1 MTGQTSSPQ
10 NQGAER
16 TTAPRRVVVA
26 GGGPAAHRFADAMHA
41 RGLDG
46 WNITV
51 LTEEAHLPYDRVA
64 LSKALTDADVDLTLG
79 SAAMWDHEAM
89 TLQTGERVTGIDT
102 AGKTVT
108 TAAGAVY
115 PYDELVVATGSDAAR
130 LPIPGSELAH
140 VYRTLEDVWAINKA
154 IAELTEKL
162 GRKVTAVTIGGGLL
176 GLESAAG
183 TEQLGATPIV
193 INGSPWL
200 MNTQLDQGAGQALG
214 RLIEA
219 KGFTVHGGVFP
230 SEVLSDDDG
239 QVTGVLMADGRVI
252 DADLVIVAIGV
263 KPRDELFRAANG
275 PAADGTAPAGTAP
288 AGAGGTAAA
297 GTTAAEDPAP
307 LFDLGPRGG
316 VVISDGCETQVPGI
330 WAIGEVANF
339 GGMCLGLVAP
349 ANTMAEVVADRLH
362 GGDATFPG
370 FDTATKLKLSGVD
383 VASFGD
389 AFARTEHALE
399 IVYADPARGVYQKIV
414 TTDDAKTLLG
424 GIFVG
429 DATPY
434 TSLRPMLGREL
445 PAEPGAYLTAAGGGD
460 AGDEVWETQLPD
472 DAILCSCNNVA
483 AGTIR
488 DTVNGCGACEGN
500 APVQELGELKGCTR
514 AGTSCG
520 SCVPMLKK
528 LLETE
533 LAKSGVEVSKALCE
547 HIELSRQEL
556 FETIRVLELTSFEEI
571 MAKYG
576 TGSGCDICKPTIANI
591 LASQNSA
598 YVLDAGRGT
607 LQDTNDRALA
617 NMQKDGTYSV
627 VPRIAGG
634 EITPT
639 KLGVIAAVA
648 GKYNLYTKI
657 TGGQR
662 IDMFGA
668 RLEQLPEIWK
678 ELVDAGFESGQAY
691 GKSLRTVK
699 SCVGSTWCRFGVQD
713 AVAMAIALELRY
725 RGLRSPH
732 KLKMGVSGCAR
743 ECAEARGKDVGV
755 IATADGWNLYVGGN
769 GGATPAHAQLLAKD
783 LDDET
788 LVKYID
794 RYFMYYIRT
803 ADRLQRTA
811 RWQEE
816 LAGGIKHVEDVVVHD
831 TLGIAADL
839 EAAMARHVDTYVDEW
854 ADTLQDP
861 ERLRRFRSF
870 VNAPDQKDDSIT
882 FVPDERG
889 QMRPATAE
897 EKALAAQQPVVIA
910 ASIPVRPSGTGVPAQ
925 ERPAQES
932 KV

>member
-1 MTGQTSSPQ
+1 MY
-10 NQGAER
+10 N
-16 TTAPRRVVVA
+16 
-26 GGGPAAHRFADAMHA
+26 
-41 RGLDG
+41 RGLEG
-46 WNITV
+46 WQVTV

-64 LSKALTDADVDLTLG
+64 LSKALTETDVDLTLG
-79 SAAMWDHEAM
+79 DAAMWEHEAL
-89 TLQTGERVTGIDT
+89 TLKTGERAVKIDSV
-102 AGKTVT
+102 AKSVL
-108 TAAGAVY
+108 TAAGNKY
-115 PYDELVVATGSDAAR
+115 EYDHLVVASGSDAAR
-130 LPIPGSELAH
+130 LPIPGSEHTH

-154 IAELTEKL
+154 IAELREKL
-162 GRKVTAVTIGGGLL
+162 GRKVNAVTIGGGLL

-193 INGSPWL
+193 INGAPWL
-200 MNTQLDQGAGQALG
+200 MNTQLDEGAGQALG

-219 KGFTVHGGVFP
+219 KGFEVHGGVFP
-230 SEVLSDDDG
+230 SEVLTDDDG
-239 QVTGVLMADGRVI
+239 QVTGVLMADGRTI

-263 KPRDELFRAANG
+263 KPRDDLFRAAEG
-275 PAADGTAPAGTAP
+275 
-288 AGAGGTAAA
+288 
-297 GTTAAEDPAP
+297 EEQ
-307 LFDLGPRGG
+307 LFSLGQRGG
-316 VVISDGCETQVPGI
+316 VVINDFCATEVDGI

-339 GGMCLGLVAP
+339 EGMCLGLVAP
-349 ANTMAEVVADRLH
+349 ANTMAEIVADRLH
-362 GGDATFPG
+362 GGEATFPG

-389 AFARTEHALE
+389 AFARTEHSLE

-429 DATPY
+429 DASPY
-434 TSLRPMLGREL
+434 MSLRPLLGREL
-445 PAEPGAYLTAAGGGD
+445 PAEPGAFLSAAGGGE
-460 AGDEVWETQLPD
+460 APETELPD
-472 DAILCSCNNVA
+472 DAILCSCNNVS

-488 DTVNGCGACEGN
+488 DTINGCGACDGN

-514 AGTSCG
+514 AGTQCG

-528 LLETE
+528 LLEGE
-533 LAKSGVEVSKALCE
+533 LKKSGIEVSKALCE
-547 HIELSRQEL
+547 HISLSRQEL
-556 FETIRVLELTSFEEI
+556 FDAIRVLELTSFEEI

-576 TGSGCDICKPTIANI
+576 TGAGCDICKPTIASI
-591 LASQNSA
+591 LASQHSA
-598 YVLDAGRGT
+598 YVLDAGRGS

-634 EITPT
+634 EITP
-639 KLGVIAAVA
+639 KGLGVIAAVA
-648 GKYNLYTKI
+648 EKYNLYTKI

-668 RLEQLPEIWK
+668 RLEQLPDIWK

-713 AVAMAIALELRY
+713 SVAMAIALELRY

-788 LVKYID
+788 LLKYID
-794 RYFMYYIRT
+794 RYLMYYIRT

-816 LAGGIKHVEDVVVHD
+816 LDGGIKHVEEVVVHD
-831 TLGIAADL
+831 SLGIAEEL
-839 EAAMARHVDTYVDEW
+839 EAAMAKHIDTYEDEW
-854 ADTLQDP
+854 AETLKDP

-870 VNAPDQKDDSIT
+870 VNAPNQKDESIS
-882 FVPDERG
+882 FVPERG
-889 QMRPATAE
+889 QIRPATNE
-897 EKALAAQQPVVIA
+897 EKGGVLIA
-910 ASIPVRPSGTGVPAQ
+910 STIPVRSATVGAEPVGA
-925 ERPAQES
+925 EN
-932 KV
+932 

>member
-1 MTGQTSSPQ
+1 MTGHTSS
-10 NQGAER
+10 
-16 TTAPRRVVVA
+16 TVTPRRVVVI
-26 GGGPAAHRFADAMHA
+26 GGGPAAHRFTDAMVN
-41 RGLDG
+41 RGLEG
-46 WNITV
+46 WQLTV

-64 LSKALTDADVDLTLG
+64 LSKALTETDVDLTLG
-79 SAAMWDHEAM
+79 DASMWDHQAVE
-89 TLQTGERVTGIDT
+89 LKTGERAVRIDPV
-102 AGKTVT
+102 ARNVV
-108 TAAGAVY
+108 TAAGNVY
-115 PYDELVVATGSDAAR
+115 GYDHLVVATGSDAAR
-130 LPIPGSELAH
+130 LPIPGSEHTH
-140 VYRTLEDVWAINKA
+140 VYRTLEDVWSINKA
-154 IAELTEKL
+154 IEELTAKL
-162 GRKVTAVTIGGGLL
+162 GRKVNAVTIGGGLL

-183 TEQLGATPIV
+183 TEQLGATPVV

-200 MNTQLDQGAGQALG
+200 MNTQLDEGAGQALG
-214 RLIEA
+214 RLIAA
-219 KGFTVHGGVFP
+219 KGFEVHGGVFP
-230 SEVLSDDDG
+230 SEVKTDDDG
-239 QVTGVLMADGRVI
+239 QVTGVLMADGRTI

-263 KPRDELFRAANG
+263 RPRDELFRAAEG
-275 PAADGTAPAGTAP
+275 
-288 AGAGGTAAA
+288 
-297 GTTAAEDPAP
+297 EEQ
-307 LFDLGPRGG
+307 LFSLGQRGG
-316 VVISDGCETQVPGI
+316 VVINDFCATEVEGI

-339 GGMCLGLVAP
+339 EGMCLGLVAP
-349 ANTMAEVVADRLH
+349 ANTMAEIVVDRLH
-362 GGDATFPG
+362 GGEATFPG

-429 DATPY
+429 DASPY
-434 TSLRPMLGREL
+434 MSLRPLLGREL
-445 PAEPGAYLTAAGGGD
+445 SAEPGAYLSAAGGGE
-460 AGDEVWETQLPD
+460 APETELPD

-488 DTVNGCGACEGN
+488 DTINGCGACEGN
-500 APVQELGELKGCTR
+500 APVQELSELKGCTR
-514 AGTSCG
+514 AGTQCG

-528 LLETE
+528 LLEGE
-533 LAKSGVEVSKALCE
+533 LTKSGIEVSKALCE
-547 HIELSRQEL
+547 HISLSRQEL
-556 FETIRVLELTSFEEI
+556 FDAIRVLELTSFEDI

-576 TGSGCDICKPTIANI
+576 TGAGCDICKPTIASI
-591 LASQNSA
+591 LASQHSA
-598 YVLDAGRGT
+598 YVLDAGRGS

-634 EITPT
+634 EITP
-639 KLGVIAAVA
+639 KGLGVIAAVA
-648 GKYNLYTKI
+648 EKYNLYTKI

-668 RLEQLPEIWK
+668 RLEQLPDIWK

-713 AVAMAIALELRY
+713 SVAMAIALELRY

-769 GGATPAHAQLLAKD
+769 GGATPAHAKLLAKD

-788 LVKYID
+788 LLKYID
-794 RYFMYYIRT
+794 RYLMYYIRT

-816 LAGGIKHVEDVVVHD
+816 LDGDIKHVEDVVVHD
-831 TLGIAADL
+831 SLGIAAEL
-839 EAAMARHVDTYVDEW
+839 EAAMAKHIDTYEDEW
-854 ADTLQDP
+854 AETLKDP

-870 VNAPDQKDDSIT
+870 VNAPNQKDESIS
-882 FVPDERG
+882 FVPERG
-889 QMRPATAE
+889 QIRPATNE
-897 EKALAAQQPVVIA
+897 EKGGVLIA
-910 ASIPVRPSGTGVPAQ
+910 STIPVRS
-925 ERPAQES
+925 E
-932 KV
+932 

>member
-1 MTGQTSSPQ
+1 MTEQTSST
-10 NQGAER
+10 E
-16 TTAPRRVVVA
+16 TPRRIVVA

-46 WNITV
+46 WHVTV

-64 LSKALTDADVDLTLG
+64 LSKALTDTGVDLTLG
-79 SAAMWDHEAM
+79 TASMWDHGS
-89 TLQTGERVTGIDT
+89 LDLKTGERVVGIN
-102 AGKTVT
+102 AAAKTVE
-108 TAAGAVY
+108 TAAGNSY
-115 PYDELVVATGSDAAR
+115 EYDELVVATGSDAVR
-130 LPIPGSELAH
+130 LPIPGAEHAH

-154 IAELTEKL
+154 LAELTTRL
-162 GRKVTAVTIGGGLL
+162 GRKVNAVTIGGGLL

-183 TEQLGATPIV
+183 TEQLGATPVV
-193 INGSPWL
+193 INGAPWL
-200 MNTQLDQGAGQALG
+200 MNTQLDEGAGQALG

-219 KGFTVHGGVFP
+219 KGFEVHGGVFP
-230 SEVLSDDDG
+230 SEILTDDDG
-239 QVTGVLMADGRVI
+239 QVTGVLMADERI
-252 DADLVIVAIGV
+252 IPADLVIVAVGV
-263 KPRDELFRAANG
+263 KPRDELFRAA
-275 PAADGTAPAGTAP
+275 DG
-288 AGAGGTAAA
+288 
-297 GTTAAEDPAP
+297 EEQ
-307 LFDLGPRGG
+307 LFSLGQRGG
-316 VVISDGCETQVPGI
+316 VVINDYCATEVPGI

-349 ANTMAEVVADRLH
+349 ANTMAEIVADRLH

-429 DATPY
+429 DASPY
-434 TSLRPMLGREL
+434 MSLRPLLGREL
-445 PAEPGAYLTAAGGGD
+445 PAEPGAFLSAAGGGE
-460 AGDEVWETQLPD
+460 APETELPD
-472 DAILCSCNNVA
+472 DATLCSCNNVT
-483 AGTIR
+483 AGSIR
-488 DTVNGCGACEGN
+488 DAINGCGACEGN

-514 AGTSCG
+514 AGTQCG

-533 LAKSGVEVSKALCE
+533 LTKSGVEVSKALCE

-556 FETIRVLELTSFEEI
+556 FDAIRVLELTSFEEI

-576 TGSGCDICKPTIANI
+576 TGAGCDICKPTIANI

-634 EITPT
+634 EITPK

-648 GKYNLYTKI
+648 EKYGLYTKI

-713 AVAMAIALELRY
+713 SVAMAIKLELRY

-788 LVKYID
+788 LIKYID

-816 LAGGIKHVEDVVVHD
+816 LDGGIKHVEDVVVKD

-839 EAAMARHVDTYVDEW
+839 EAAMAKHVDTYVDEW
-854 ADTLQDP
+854 ADTLKDP

-897 EKALAAQQPVVIA
+897 EKGKVLIG
-910 ASIPVRPSGTGVPAQ
+910 ASIPVRPSAPETIGNEA
-925 ERPAQES
+925 
-932 KV
+932 

>member
-1 MTGQTSSPQ
+1 MTEQTSST
-10 NQGAER
+10 E
-16 TTAPRRVVVA
+16 TPRRIVVA

-46 WNITV
+46 WHVTV
-51 LTEEAHLPYDRVA
+51 LTEEAHFPYDRVA
-64 LSKALTDADVDLTLG
+64 LSKALTDKDVDLTLG
-79 SAAMWDHEAM
+79 TASMWDHPSLE
-89 TLQTGERVTGIDT
+89 LKTGERVIRIN
-102 AGKTVT
+102 AEAKTVE
-108 TAAGAVY
+108 TAAGNTFG
-115 PYDELVVATGSDAAR
+115 YDELVVATGSNAAR
-130 LPIPGSELAH
+130 LPIPGAEHTH
-140 VYRTLEDVWAINKA
+140 VYRTLEDVWAINEA
-154 IAELTEKL
+154 IAGLKEKL
-162 GRKVTAVTIGGGLL
+162 GRKVNAVTIGGGLL

-183 TEQLGATPIV
+183 TEQLGANPIV
-193 INGSPWL
+193 IDGSQWL
-200 MNTQLDQGAGQALG
+200 MATQLDEGAGQAMG
-214 RLIEA
+214 RLIKA
-219 KGFTVHGGVFP
+219 KGFEVHGGVFP

-239 QVTGVLMADGRVI
+239 QVTGVLMADGRI
-252 DADLVIVAIGV
+252 IEADMVIVAIGV
-263 KPRDELFRAANG
+263 RPRDELFRAAEG
-275 PAADGTAPAGTAP
+275 
-288 AGAGGTAAA
+288 
-297 GTTAAEDPAP
+297 EEQV
-307 LFDLGPRGG
+307 FSLGPRGG
-316 VVISDGCETQVPGI
+316 VVINDYCETEVPGI

-349 ANTMAEVVADRLH
+349 ANTMAEIVADRLH

-389 AFARTEHALE
+389 AFAKTEHALE

-429 DATPY
+429 DASPY
-434 TSLRPMLGREL
+434 MSLRPLLGREL
-445 PAEPGAYLTAAGGGD
+445 PAEPGAFLTAAGGGE
-460 AGDEVWETQLPD
+460 APETELPD
-472 DAILCSCNNVA
+472 DATLCSCNNVT
-483 AGTIR
+483 AGSIR
-488 DTVNGCGACEGN
+488 DAINGCGACEGN

-514 AGTSCG
+514 AGTQCG

-533 LAKSGVEVSKALCE
+533 LTKSGVEVSKALCE

-556 FETIRVLELTSFEEI
+556 FDAIRVLELTSFEEI

-576 TGSGCDICKPTIANI
+576 TGAGCDICKPTIANI

-634 EITPT
+634 EITPK

-648 GKYNLYTKI
+648 EKYNLYTKI

-713 AVAMAIALELRY
+713 SVAMAIQLELRY

-788 LVKYID
+788 LIKYID

-816 LAGGIKHVEDVVVHD
+816 LDGGIKHVEDVVVKD
-831 TLGIAADL
+831 TLGIGADL
-839 EAAMARHVDTYVDEW
+839 EAAMAKHVDTYIDEW
-854 ADTLQDP
+854 ADTLKDP

-897 EKALAAQQPVVIA
+897 EKAAAGQQPVLIG
-910 ASIPVRPSGTGVPAQ
+910 ASIPVRSNNENEV
-925 ERPAQES
+925 
-932 KV
+932 

>member
-1 MTGQTSSPQ
+1 
-10 NQGAER
+10 
-16 TTAPRRVVVA
+16 
-26 GGGPAAHRFADAMHA
+26 MHS

-46 WNITV
+46 WHVTV

-64 LSKALTDADVDLTLG
+64 LSKALTDSSVDLTLG
-79 SAAMWDHEAM
+79 TASMWDHAA
-89 TLQTGERVTGIDT
+89 LALKTGERVTGLDT

-108 TAAGAVY
+108 TAAGTVY

-130 LPIPGSELAH
+130 LPIPGAEHTH
-140 VYRTLEDVWAINKA
+140 VYRTLEDVRAINKA
-154 IAELTEKL
+154 IAELTAKL
-162 GRKVTAVTIGGGLL
+162 GRKVNAVTIGGGLL

-200 MNTQLDQGAGQALG
+200 MNTQLDEGAGQALG

-230 SEVLSDDDG
+230 SEVLSDDAG
-239 QVTGVLMADGRVI
+239 QVTGVLMADGRII
-252 DADLVIVAIGV
+252 DADIVIVAVGV
-263 KPRDELFRAANG
+263 RPRDELFRLANG
-275 PAADGTAPAGTAP
+275 PETEDTAPQ
-288 AGAGGTAAA
+288 
-297 GTTAAEDPAP
+297 
-307 LFDLGPRGG
+307 FQLGPRGG
-316 VVISDGCETQVPGI
+316 VVISDDCSTEVPGI

-349 ANTMAEVVADRLH
+349 ANTMAEIVADRLH
-362 GGDATFPG
+362 GGEATFPG

-389 AFARTEHALE
+389 AFARTEHSLE

-429 DATPY
+429 DASPY

-445 PAEPGAYLTAAGGGD
+445 AAEPGAYLTALTAAGGGEAPD
-460 AGDEVWETQLPD
+460 TELPD
-472 DAILCSCNNVA
+472 DAILCSCNNVS

-528 LLETE
+528 LLEGE
-533 LAKSGVEVSKALCE
+533 LTKSGVAVSKALCE

-556 FETIRVLELTSFEEI
+556 FESIRVLELTSFEEV

-576 TGSGCDICKPTIANI
+576 TGAGCDICKPTIANI

-634 EITPT
+634 EITPK

-648 GKYNLYTKI
+648 EKYNLYTKI

-713 AVAMAIALELRY
+713 SVAMAIQLELRY

-788 LVKYID
+788 LLKYID

-816 LAGGIKHVEDVVVHD
+816 LEGGIKHVEDVVVKD
-831 TLGIAADL
+831 TLGIAEEL
-839 EAAMARHVDTYVDEW
+839 EAAMAKHVDTYVDEW
-854 ADTLQDP
+854 ADTLKDP

-897 EKALAAQQPVVIA
+897 EKALAAEQPVLIG
-910 ASIPVRPSGTGVPAQ
+910 ASIPMRPRDENEV
-925 ERPAQES
+925 
-932 KV
+932 

>member
-1 MTGQTSSPQ
+1 MTEQTSST
-10 NQGAER
+10 E
-16 TTAPRRVVVA
+16 TPRRIVVA

-41 RGLDG
+41 RGIDG
-46 WNITV
+46 WHVTV

-64 LSKALTDADVDLTLG
+64 LSKALTEKDVDLTLG
-79 SAAMWDHEAM
+79 TASMWDHPSLE
-89 TLQTGERVTGIDT
+89 LKTGERVVKIN
-102 AGKTVT
+102 AEAKTVE
-108 TAAGAVY
+108 TAAGNIFE
-115 PYDELVVATGSDAAR
+115 YDELVVATGSNAAR
-130 LPIPGSELAH
+130 LPIPGAEHTH
-140 VYRTLEDVWAINKA
+140 VYRTLEDVWAINEA
-154 IAELTEKL
+154 ITGLREKL
-162 GRKVTAVTIGGGLL
+162 GRKVNAVTIGGGLL

-183 TEQLGATPIV
+183 TEQLGANPIV
-193 INGSPWL
+193 IDGSQWL
-200 MNTQLDQGAGQALG
+200 MATQLDEGAGQAMG
-214 RLIEA
+214 RLIKS
-219 KGFTVHGGVFP
+219 KGFEVHGGVFP

-252 DADLVIVAIGV
+252 DADIVIVAIGV
-263 KPRDELFRAANG
+263 RPRDELFRAAEG
-275 PAADGTAPAGTAP
+275 
-288 AGAGGTAAA
+288 
-297 GTTAAEDPAP
+297 EEQV
-307 LFDLGPRGG
+307 FSLGQRGG
-316 VVISDGCETQVPGI
+316 VVINDYCATEVDGI
-330 WAIGEVANF
+330 WAIGEVANY

-349 ANTMAEVVADRLH
+349 ANTMAEIVADRLH

-389 AFARTEHALE
+389 AFAKTEHALE

-429 DATPY
+429 DASPY
-434 TSLRPMLGREL
+434 MSLRPLLGREL
-445 PAEPGAYLTAAGGGD
+445 PAEPGAFLSAAGGGE
-460 AGDEVWETQLPD
+460 APETELPD
-472 DAILCSCNNVA
+472 DATLCSCNNVT

-488 DTVNGCGACEGN
+488 DAIKGCGACDGN
-500 APVQELGELKGCTR
+500 APIQELGELKGCTR
-514 AGTSCG
+514 AGTQCG

-533 LAKSGVEVSKALCE
+533 LTKSGVEVSKALCE

-556 FETIRVLELTSFEEI
+556 FDAIRVLELTSFEEI

-576 TGSGCDICKPTIANI
+576 TGAGCDICKPTIANI

-634 EITPT
+634 EITPR

-648 GKYNLYTKI
+648 EKYNLYTKI

-713 AVAMAIALELRY
+713 SVAMAIQLELRY

-788 LVKYID
+788 LIKYID

-816 LAGGIKHVEDVVVHD
+816 LDGGIKHVEDVVVKD

-839 EAAMARHVDTYVDEW
+839 EAAMAKHVDTYIDEW
-854 ADTLQDP
+854 ADTLKDP

-889 QMRPATAE
+889 QMRPATPE
-897 EKALAAQQPVVIA
+897 EKGKVLIG
-910 ASIPVRPSGTGVPAQ
+910 ASIPVRPGSPEPVRNEA
-925 ERPAQES
+925 
-932 KV
+932 

>member
-1 MTGQTSSPQ
+1 MDKLQSTVCGPCERPTVTEQTSST
-10 NQGAER
+10 E
-16 TTAPRRVVVA
+16 TPRRIVVA

-41 RGLDG
+41 RGLEG
-46 WNITV
+46 WQVTV

-64 LSKALTDADVDLTLG
+64 LSKALTDSTVDLTLG
-79 SAAMWDHEAM
+79 TASMWDHESL
-89 TLQTGERVTGIDT
+89 TLQTGERVVKIDT
-102 AGKTVT
+102 AGKSVE
-108 TAAGAVY
+108 TAAGNTY
-115 PYDELVVATGSDAAR
+115 EYDELVVATGSDAAR
-130 LPIPGSELAH
+130 LPLPGAERVH
-140 VYRTLEDVWAINKA
+140 VYRTLEDVWAINKS
-154 IAELTEKL
+154 ITELSEKL
-162 GRKVTAVTIGGGLL
+162 GRKVNAVTIGGGLL

-183 TEQLGATPIV
+183 TEQLGATPVV
-193 INGSPWL
+193 INGAPWL
-200 MNTQLDQGAGQALG
+200 MNTQLDEGAGQALG

-219 KGFTVHGGVFP
+219 KGFEVHGGVFP
-230 SEVLSDDDG
+230 SEILADDDG
-239 QVTGVLMADGRVI
+239 QVTGVLMADGRTI
-252 DADLVIVAIGV
+252 PADLVIVAIGV
-263 KPRDELFRAANG
+263 KPRDELFRAAEG
-275 PAADGTAPAGTAP
+275 
-288 AGAGGTAAA
+288 
-297 GTTAAEDPAP
+297 EEP

-316 VVISDGCETQVPGI
+316 VVINDYCATQVPGI

-339 GGMCLGLVAP
+339 EGMCLGLVAP
-349 ANTMAEVVADRLH
+349 ANTMAEIVADRLH
-362 GGDATFPG
+362 GGEATFPG

-429 DATPY
+429 DAAPY
-434 TSLRPMLGREL
+434 TSLRPLLGREL
-445 PAEPGAYLTAAGGGD
+445 PAEPGAYLTAAGGGE
-460 AGDEVWETQLPD
+460 APETELPD
-472 DAILCSCNNVA
+472 DATLCSCNNVT

-488 DTVNGCGACEGN
+488 DAINGCGACDGN

-514 AGTSCG
+514 AGTQCG

-533 LAKSGVEVSKALCE
+533 LTKSGVEVSKALCE

-556 FETIRVLELTSFEEI
+556 FETIRVLELTSFEEV

-576 TGSGCDICKPTIANI
+576 TGAGCDICKPTIANI

-634 EITPT
+634 EITPK

-648 GKYNLYTKI
+648 EKYNLYTKI

-668 RLEQLPEIWK
+668 RLEELPEIWK

-713 AVAMAIALELRY
+713 SVAMAIQLELRY

-788 LVKYID
+788 LIKYID

-816 LAGGIKHVEDVVVHD
+816 LDGGIKHVEDVVVKD
-831 TLGIAADL
+831 TLGIAEDL
-839 EAAMARHVDTYVDEW
+839 EAAMAKHVDTYIDEW
-854 ADTLQDP
+854 ADTLKDP

-897 EKALAAQQPVVIA
+897 EKGKVLIG
-910 ASIPVRPSGTGVPAQ
+910 ASIPMRPRDENEV
-925 ERPAQES
+925 
-932 KV
+932 

>member
-1 MTGQTSSPQ
+1 VTEQTSST
-10 NQGAER
+10 E
-16 TTAPRRVVVA
+16 TPRRIVVA

-46 WNITV
+46 WHVTV
-51 LTEEAHLPYDRVA
+51 LTEEVHLPYDRVA
-64 LSKALTDADVDLTLG
+64 LSKALTDKDVDLTLG
-79 SAAMWDHEAM
+79 TASMWDHPSLE
-89 TLQTGERVTGIDT
+89 LKTGERVIRIN
-102 AGKTVT
+102 AEAKTVE
-108 TAAGAVY
+108 TAAGNTFG
-115 PYDELVVATGSDAAR
+115 YDELVVATGSNAAR
-130 LPIPGSELAH
+130 LPIPGAEHTH
-140 VYRTLEDVWAINKA
+140 VYRTLEDVWAINQA
-154 IAELTEKL
+154 IAGLKEKL
-162 GRKVTAVTIGGGLL
+162 GRKVNAVTIGGGLL

-183 TEQLGATPIV
+183 TEQLGANPIV
-193 INGSPWL
+193 IDGSQWL
-200 MNTQLDQGAGQALG
+200 MATQLDEGAGQAMG
-214 RLIEA
+214 RLIKA
-219 KGFTVHGGVFP
+219 KGFEVHGGVFP

-239 QVTGVLMADGRVI
+239 QVTGVLMADGRII
-252 DADLVIVAIGV
+252 DADMVIVAIGV
-263 KPRDELFRAANG
+263 RPRDELFRAAEG
-275 PAADGTAPAGTAP
+275 
-288 AGAGGTAAA
+288 
-297 GTTAAEDPAP
+297 EEQ
-307 LFDLGPRGG
+307 LFSLGPRGG
-316 VVISDGCETQVPGI
+316 VVINDYCETEVPGI
-330 WAIGEVANF
+330 WAIGEVANY

-349 ANTMAEVVADRLH
+349 ANTMAEIVADRLH

-389 AFARTEHALE
+389 AFAKTEHALE

-429 DATPY
+429 DASPY
-434 TSLRPMLGREL
+434 MSLRPLLGREL
-445 PAEPGAYLTAAGGGD
+445 PAEPGAFLSAAGGGE
-460 AGDEVWETQLPD
+460 APETELPD
-472 DAILCSCNNVA
+472 DATLCSCNNVT
-483 AGTIR
+483 AGSIR
-488 DTVNGCGACEGN
+488 DAINGCGACEGN

-514 AGTSCG
+514 AGTQCG

-533 LAKSGVEVSKALCE
+533 LTKSGVEVSKALCE

-556 FETIRVLELTSFEEI
+556 FDAIRVLELTSFEEI

-576 TGSGCDICKPTIANI
+576 TGAGCDICKPTIANI

-634 EITPT
+634 EITPK

-648 GKYNLYTKI
+648 EKYNLYTKI

-713 AVAMAIALELRY
+713 SVAMAIQLELRY

-788 LVKYID
+788 LIKYID

-816 LAGGIKHVEDVVVHD
+816 LDGGIKHVEDVVVKD
-831 TLGIAADL
+831 TLGIAEDL
-839 EAAMARHVDTYVDEW
+839 EAAMAKHVDTYIDEW
-854 ADTLQDP
+854 ADTLKDP

-889 QMRPATAE
+889 QMRPATPE
-897 EKALAAQQPVVIA
+897 EKGKVLIG
-910 ASIPVRPSGTGVPAQ
+910 ASIPVRSSNENEV
-925 ERPAQES
+925 
-932 KV
+932 

>member
-1 MTGQTSSPQ
+1 MTGQTSST
-10 NQGAER
+10 E
-16 TTAPRRVVVA
+16 TPRRIVVA

-41 RGLDG
+41 RGLEG
-46 WNITV
+46 WQVTV

-64 LSKALTDADVDLTLG
+64 LSKALTDSDVDLTLG
-79 SAAMWDHEAM
+79 AAAMWDHEAL
-89 TLQTGERVTGIDT
+89 TLKTGERVVKINTE
-102 AGKTVT
+102 AKTVET
-108 TAAGAVY
+108 SAGNSY
-115 PYDELVVATGSDAAR
+115 PYDELVVATGSNAAR
-130 LPIPGSELAH
+130 LPIPGAEYTH

-162 GRKVTAVTIGGGLL
+162 GRKVNAVTIGGGLL

-183 TEQLGATPIV
+183 TEQLGAKPIV
-193 INGSPWL
+193 IDGSQWL
-200 MNTQLDQGAGQALG
+200 MATQLDEGAGQAMG
-214 RLIEA
+214 RLIKA
-219 KGFTVHGGVFP
+219 KGFEVHGGVFP

-239 QVTGVLMADGRVI
+239 QVTGVLMADGRIV
-252 DADLVIVAIGV
+252 DADIVIVAIGV
-263 KPRDELFRAANG
+263 RPRDELFRAAEG
-275 PAADGTAPAGTAP
+275 
-288 AGAGGTAAA
+288 
-297 GTTAAEDPAP
+297 EES

-316 VVISDGCETQVPGI
+316 VVINDDCSTQVPGI

-349 ANTMAEVVADRLH
+349 ANTMAEIVADRLH
-362 GGDATFPG
+362 GGEATFPG

-389 AFARTEHALE
+389 AFAKTEHALE

-429 DATPY
+429 DAAPY
-434 TSLRPMLGREL
+434 TSLRPLLGREL

-460 AGDEVWETQLPD
+460 APETELPD
-472 DAILCSCNNVA
+472 DATLCSCNNVT
-483 AGTIR
+483 AGSIR
-488 DTVNGCGACEGN
+488 DAINGCGACEGN

-514 AGTSCG
+514 AGTQCG

-528 LLETE
+528 LLESE
-533 LAKSGVEVSKALCE
+533 LTKSGVEVSKALCE

-556 FETIRVLELTSFEEI
+556 FDAIRVLELTSFEEI

-576 TGSGCDICKPTIANI
+576 TGAGCDICKPTIANI

-634 EITPT
+634 EITPK

-648 GKYNLYTKI
+648 EKYNLYTKI

-713 AVAMAIALELRY
+713 SVAMAIQLELRY

-788 LVKYID
+788 LIRYID

-816 LAGGIKHVEDVVVHD
+816 LDGGIKHVEDVVVHD
-831 TLGIAADL
+831 TLGIAEEL
-839 EAAMARHVDTYVDEW
+839 EAAMAKHVDTYIDEW
-854 ADTLQDP
+854 ADTLKDP

-897 EKALAAQQPVVIA
+897 EKGKVLIG
-910 ASIPVRPSGTGVPAQ
+910 ASIPVRSSAPELLDGSEV
-925 ERPAQES
+925 
-932 KV
+932 

>member
-1 MTGQTSSPQ
+1 MTELTSST
-10 NQGAER
+10 E
-16 TTAPRRVVVA
+16 TPRRIVVA

-46 WNITV
+46 WEVTV

-64 LSKALTDADVDLTLG
+64 LSKALTDTGVDLTLG
-79 SAAMWDHEAM
+79 TATMWEHGSL
-89 TLQTGERVTGIDT
+89 TLKTGERVVKINPG
-102 AGKTVT
+102 AKSVE
-108 TAAGAVY
+108 TAAGHTY
-115 PYDELVVATGSDAAR
+115 EYDELVVATGSDAVR
-130 LPIPGSELAH
+130 LPIPGAEHAH
-140 VYRTLEDVWAINKA
+140 VYRTLEDVWAINNA
-154 IAELTEKL
+154 IAELTAKL
-162 GRKVTAVTIGGGLL
+162 GRRINAVTIGGGLL

-183 TEQLGATPIV
+183 TEQLGATPVV

-200 MNTQLDQGAGQALG
+200 MNTQLDEGAGQALG

-219 KGFTVHGGVFP
+219 KGFEVHGGVFP
-230 SEVLSDDDG
+230 SEILSDDDG
-239 QVTGVLMADGRVI
+239 QVTGVLMADGRTI
-252 DADLVIVAIGV
+252 PADLVIVAVGV
-263 KPRDELFRAANG
+263 RPRDELFRAT
-275 PAADGTAPAGTAP
+275 DG
-288 AGAGGTAAA
+288 
-297 GTTAAEDPAP
+297 EEQ
-307 LFDLGPRGG
+307 LFSLGQRGG
-316 VVISDGCETQVPGI
+316 VVINDYCATEVPGI

-349 ANTMAEVVADRLH
+349 ANTMAEIVADRLH

-429 DATPY
+429 DASPY
-434 TSLRPMLGREL
+434 MSLRPLLGREL
-445 PAEPGAYLTAAGGGD
+445 PAEPGAFLTAAGGGE
-460 AGDEVWETQLPD
+460 APETELPD
-472 DAILCSCNNVA
+472 DATLCSCNNVT
-483 AGTIR
+483 AGSIR
-488 DTVNGCGACEGN
+488 DAINGCGACDGN

-514 AGTSCG
+514 AGTQCG

-533 LAKSGVEVSKALCE
+533 LTKSGVEVSKALCE

-556 FETIRVLELTSFEEI
+556 FDAIRVLELTSFEEI

-576 TGSGCDICKPTIANI
+576 TGAGCDICKPTIANI

-634 EITPT
+634 EITPK

-648 GKYNLYTKI
+648 EKYGLYTKI

-713 AVAMAIALELRY
+713 SVAMAIQLELRY

-788 LVKYID
+788 LIKYID

-816 LAGGIKHVEDVVVHD
+816 LEGGIKHVEDVVVKD

-839 EAAMARHVDTYVDEW
+839 EAAMAKHVDTYVDEW
-854 ADTLQDP
+854 ADTLKDP

-897 EKALAAQQPVVIA
+897 EKGRVLIG
-910 ASIPVRPSGTGVPAQ
+910 ASIPVRAATPETTGN
-925 ERPAQES
+925 ET
-932 KV
+932 

>member
-1 MTGQTSSPQ
+1 
-10 NQGAER
+10 
-16 TTAPRRVVVA
+16 
-26 GGGPAAHRFADAMHA
+26 MHA
-41 RGLDG
+41 RGLEG
-46 WNITV
+46 WQVTV

-64 LSKALTDADVDLTLG
+64 LSKALTDSTVDLTLG
-79 SAAMWDHEAM
+79 AASMWDHEAI
-89 TLQTGERVTGIDT
+89 TLKTGERVVKID
-102 AGKTVT
+102 AAAKAVE
-108 TAAGAVY
+108 TAAGHRY
-115 PYDELVVATGSDAAR
+115 EYDELVVATGSDAAR
-130 LPIPGSELAH
+130 LPIPGAEHVH
-140 VYRTLEDVWAINKA
+140 VYRTLEDVWAINKS

-162 GRKVTAVTIGGGLL
+162 GRKINAVTIGGGLL

-183 TEQLGATPIV
+183 TEQLGATPVV
-193 INGSPWL
+193 INGAPWL
-200 MNTQLDQGAGQALG
+200 MNTQLDEGAGQALG

-219 KGFTVHGGVFP
+219 KGFEVHGGVFP
-230 SEVLSDDDG
+230 SEILADDDG
-239 QVTGVLMADGRVI
+239 QVTGVLMADGRTI
-252 DADLVIVAIGV
+252 AADLVVVAIGV
-263 KPRDELFRAANG
+263 RPRDELFRAAEG
-275 PAADGTAPAGTAP
+275 
-288 AGAGGTAAA
+288 
-297 GTTAAEDPAP
+297 EEP

-316 VVISDGCETQVPGI
+316 VVINDDCSTQVPGI

-349 ANTMAEVVADRLH
+349 ANTMAEIVADRLH
-362 GGDATFPG
+362 GGEATFPG

-389 AFARTEHALE
+389 AFAKTEHALE

-429 DATPY
+429 DAAPY
-434 TSLRPMLGREL
+434 TSLRPLLGREL
-445 PAEPGAYLTAAGGGD
+445 PAEPGAYLTAAGGGE
-460 AGDEVWETQLPD
+460 APETELPD
-472 DAILCSCNNVA
+472 DATLCSCNNVT
-483 AGTIR
+483 AGSIR
-488 DTVNGCGACEGN
+488 DAVNGCGACDGN

-514 AGTSCG
+514 AGTQCG

-533 LAKSGVEVSKALCE
+533 LTKSGVEVSKALCE

-556 FETIRVLELTSFEEI
+556 FDAIRVLELTSFEEI

-576 TGSGCDICKPTIANI
+576 TGAGCDICKPTIANI

-634 EITPT
+634 EITPK

-648 GKYNLYTKI
+648 EKYGLYTKI

-713 AVAMAIALELRY
+713 SVAMAIQLELRY

-788 LVKYID
+788 LIKYID

-816 LAGGIKHVEDVVVHD
+816 LDGGIKHVEDVVVHD
-831 TLGIAADL
+831 TLGIAEEL
-839 EAAMARHVDTYVDEW
+839 EAAMAKHVDTYVDEW
-854 ADTLQDP
+854 ADTLTDP

-897 EKALAAQQPVVIA
+897 EKGKVLIG
-910 ASIPVRPSGTGVPAQ
+910 ASIPMRPRDENEV
-925 ERPAQES
+925 
-932 KV
+932 

>member
-10 NQGAER
+10 IQGAER
-16 TTAPRRVVVA
+16 ATAPRRVVVA

-46 WNITV
+46 WNVTV

-79 SAAMWDHEAM
+79 SAAMWDHEAL

-108 TAAGAVY
+108 TAAGTVY

-130 LPIPGSELAH
+130 LPIPGSELTH

-154 IAELTEKL
+154 IAGLAEKL

-183 TEQLGATPIV
+183 TGQLGATPIV

-200 MNTQLDQGAGQALG
+200 MNTQLDEGAGQALG

-239 QVTGVLMADGRVI
+239 QVTGVLMADGRII

-263 KPRDELFRAANG
+263 KPRDELFRNANG
-275 PAADGTAPAGTAP
+275 L
-288 AGAGGTAAA
+288 AAA
-297 GTTAAEDPAP
+297 GTAAEGTEGDGAAAEDTAP

-349 ANTMAEVVADRLH
+349 ANTMAEIVADRLH

-429 DATPY
+429 DAAPY

-445 PAEPGAYLTAAGGGD
+445 AAEPGAYLTAAGGGD
-460 AGDEVWETQLPD
+460 APETELPD
-472 DAILCSCNNVA
+472 DAILCSCNNVS

-488 DTVNGCGACEGN
+488 DTVNGCGACDGN

-533 LAKSGVEVSKALCE
+533 LTKSGVEVSKALCE

-556 FETIRVLELTSFEEI
+556 FETIRVLELTSFEEV

-576 TGSGCDICKPTIANI
+576 TGDGCDICKPTIANI

-634 EITPT
+634 EITPK

-648 GKYNLYTKI
+648 EKYNLYTKI

-713 AVAMAIALELRY
+713 SVAMAIALELRY

-783 LDDET
+783 LDDAT
-788 LVKYID
+788 LLKYID

-816 LAGGIKHVEDVVVHD
+816 LVGGIKHVEDVVVHD
-831 TLGIAADL
+831 TLGIAEDL

-854 ADTLQDP
+854 ADTLKDP

-910 ASIPVRPSGTGVPAQ
+910 SSIPVRPSDTPA
-925 ERPAQES
+925 RDDNTVQES

>member
-1 MTGQTSSPQ
+1 VTEQTSST
-10 NQGAER
+10 E
-16 TTAPRRVVVA
+16 TPRRIVVA

-46 WNITV
+46 WHVTV

-64 LSKALTDADVDLTLG
+64 LSKALTDMDYDLTLG
-79 SAAMWDHEAM
+79 DASMWDHEA
-89 TLQTGERVTGIDT
+89 LELRTGERVVKLNPE
-102 AGKTVT
+102 AKSVE
-108 TAAGAVY
+108 TAAGNTY
-115 PYDELVVATGSDAAR
+115 SYDALVVATGSNAAR
-130 LPIPGSELAH
+130 LPIPGAEHTH
-140 VYRTLEDVWAINKA
+140 VYRTIEDVWAINKA

-162 GRKVTAVTIGGGLL
+162 GRQVKAVTIGGGLL

-183 TEQLGATPIV
+183 TEQLGASPVV
-193 INGSPWL
+193 IDGASWL
-200 MNTQLDQGAGQALG
+200 MATQLDEGAGQAMG
-214 RLIEA
+214 RLIKA
-219 KGFTVHGGVFP
+219 KGFEVHSGVFP

-239 QVTGVLMADGRVI
+239 QVTGVLMADGRTI
-252 DADLVIVAIGV
+252 DADIVIVAIGV
-263 KPRDELFRAANG
+263 RPRDELFRAAEG
-275 PAADGTAPAGTAP
+275 
-288 AGAGGTAAA
+288 
-297 GTTAAEDPAP
+297 EEQI
-307 LFDLGPRGG
+307 FSLGQRGG
-316 VVISDGCETQVPGI
+316 VVITDGCETEIPGI
-330 WAIGEVANF
+330 FAIGEVANF

-349 ANTMAEVVADRLH
+349 ANTMAEIVADRLH

-389 AFARTEHALE
+389 GFAKTEHSLE

-434 TSLRPMLGREL
+434 TSLRPLLGREL
-445 PAEPGAYLTAAGGGD
+445 SAEPGAYLTAAGGGD
-460 AGDEVWETQLPD
+460 APDTELPD
-472 DAILCSCNNVA
+472 DATLCSCNNVT

-488 DTVNGCGACEGN
+488 DTINGCGACDGN
-500 APVQELGELKGCTR
+500 APVRELGELKGCTR

-528 LLETE
+528 LLEGE
-533 LAKSGVEVSKALCE
+533 LTKSGIEVSKALCE

-556 FETIRVLELTSFEEI
+556 FDAIRVLELTSFEEI

-576 TGSGCDICKPTIANI
+576 TGAGCDICKPTIASI
-591 LASQNSA
+591 LASQHNA

-634 EITPT
+634 EITPK

-648 GKYNLYTKI
+648 EKYNLYTKI

-713 AVAMAIALELRY
+713 SVAMAIQLELRY

-788 LVKYID
+788 LLKYID

-816 LAGGIKHVEDVVVHD
+816 LDGGIKHVEDVVVHD
-831 TLGIAADL
+831 TLGIAEEL
-839 EAAMARHVDTYVDEW
+839 EAAMAKHVDTYVDEW
-854 ADTLQDP
+854 ADTLKDP

-889 QMRPATAE
+889 QFRPATAE
-897 EKALAAQQPVVIA
+897 EKALAAQQPVLIG
-910 ASIPVRPSGTGVPAQ
+910 ASIPMRPRDENEV
-925 ERPAQES
+925 
-932 KV
+932 

>member
-1 MTGQTSSPQ
+1 MHKLQRTVCGLCERPTVTEQTSST
-10 NQGAER
+10 E
-16 TTAPRRVVVA
+16 TPRRIVVA

-41 RGLDG
+41 RGLEG
-46 WNITV
+46 WHVTV
-51 LTEEAHLPYDRVA
+51 LTEETHVPYDRVA
-64 LSKALTDADVDLTLG
+64 LSKALTDMDYDLTLG
-79 SAAMWDHEAM
+79 QAGMWDHPS
-89 TLQTGERVTGIDT
+89 LSLKTGERVVKIN
-102 AGKTVT
+102 AEAKTVE
-108 TAAGAVY
+108 TAAGSVFE
-115 PYDELVVATGSDAAR
+115 YDDLVVATGSNAAR
-130 LPIPGSELAH
+130 LPIPGAEHTH

-162 GRKVTAVTIGGGLL
+162 GRKVNAVTIGGGLL

-183 TEQLGATPIV
+183 TEQLGANPIV
-193 INGSPWL
+193 IDGSQWL
-200 MNTQLDQGAGQALG
+200 MATQLDEGAGQAMG
-214 RLIEA
+214 RLIKA
-219 KGFTVHGGVFP
+219 KGFEVHGGVFP

-239 QVTGVLMADGRVI
+239 QVTGVLMADGRII

-263 KPRDELFRAANG
+263 RPRDELFRAAEG
-275 PAADGTAPAGTAP
+275 
-288 AGAGGTAAA
+288 
-297 GTTAAEDPAP
+297 EEQV
-307 LFDLGPRGG
+307 FSLGQRGG
-316 VVISDGCETQVPGI
+316 VVINDYCATEVDGI

-349 ANTMAEVVADRLH
+349 ANTMAEIVADRLH

-389 AFARTEHALE
+389 AFAKTEHALE

-429 DATPY
+429 DASPY
-434 TSLRPMLGREL
+434 MSLRPLLGREL
-445 PAEPGAYLTAAGGGD
+445 PAEPGAFLSAAGGGD
-460 AGDEVWETQLPD
+460 APETELPD
-472 DAILCSCNNVA
+472 DATLCSCNNVT
-483 AGTIR
+483 AGSIR
-488 DTVNGCGACEGN
+488 DAINGCGACEGN

-514 AGTSCG
+514 AGTQCG

-533 LAKSGVEVSKALCE
+533 LTKSGVEVSKALCE

-556 FETIRVLELTSFEEI
+556 FDAIRVLELTSFEEI

-576 TGSGCDICKPTIANI
+576 TGAGCDICKPTIANI

-634 EITPT
+634 EITPK

-648 GKYNLYTKI
+648 EKYNLYTKI

-668 RLEQLPEIWK
+668 RLEELPEIWK

-713 AVAMAIALELRY
+713 SVAMAIQLELRY

-788 LVKYID
+788 LIKYID

-816 LAGGIKHVEDVVVHD
+816 LDGGIKHVEDVVVKD
-831 TLGIAADL
+831 TLGIAEDL
-839 EAAMARHVDTYVDEW
+839 EAAMAKHVDTYVDEW
-854 ADTLQDP
+854 ADTLKDP

-882 FVPDERG
+882 FVSDERG
-889 QMRPATAE
+889 QMRPATPE
-897 EKALAAQQPVVIA
+897 EKGKVLIG
-910 ASIPVRPSGTGVPAQ
+910 ASIPVRPSTPELDENEV
-925 ERPAQES
+925 
-932 KV
+932 

>member
-1 MTGQTSSPQ
+1 MTGHTSS
-10 NQGAER
+10 
-16 TTAPRRVVVA
+16 TVTPRRVVVI
-26 GGGPAAHRFADAMHA
+26 GGGPAAHRFTDAMVN
-41 RGLDG
+41 RGLEG
-46 WNITV
+46 WQLTV

-64 LSKALTDADVDLTLG
+64 LSKALTETDVDLTLG
-79 SAAMWDHEAM
+79 EASMWEHQAVE
-89 TLQTGERVTGIDT
+89 LKTGERAVRIDPV
-102 AGKTVT
+102 ARNVV
-108 TAAGAVY
+108 TAAGNVY
-115 PYDELVVATGSDAAR
+115 GYDHLVVATGSDAAR
-130 LPIPGSELAH
+130 LPIPGSEHTH
-140 VYRTLEDVWAINKA
+140 VYRTLEDVWSINKA
-154 IAELTEKL
+154 IEELTAKL
-162 GRKVTAVTIGGGLL
+162 GRKVNAVTIGGGLL

-183 TEQLGATPIV
+183 TEQLGATPVV

-200 MNTQLDQGAGQALG
+200 MNTQLDEGAGQALG
-214 RLIEA
+214 RLIAA
-219 KGFTVHGGVFP
+219 KGFEVHGGVFP
-230 SEVLSDDDG
+230 SEVKTDDDG
-239 QVTGVLMADGRVI
+239 QVTGVLMADGRTI

-263 KPRDELFRAANG
+263 RPRDELFRAAEG
-275 PAADGTAPAGTAP
+275 
-288 AGAGGTAAA
+288 
-297 GTTAAEDPAP
+297 EEQ
-307 LFDLGPRGG
+307 LFSLGQRGG
-316 VVISDGCETQVPGI
+316 VVINDFCATEVEGI

-339 GGMCLGLVAP
+339 EGMCLGLVAP
-349 ANTMAEVVADRLH
+349 ANTMAEIVADRLH
-362 GGDATFPG
+362 GGEATFPG

-429 DATPY
+429 DASPY
-434 TSLRPMLGREL
+434 MSLRPLLGREL
-445 PAEPGAYLTAAGGGD
+445 SAEPGAYLSAAGGGE
-460 AGDEVWETQLPD
+460 APETELPD

-488 DTVNGCGACEGN
+488 DTINGCGSCEGN
-500 APVQELGELKGCTR
+500 APVQELSELKGCTR
-514 AGTSCG
+514 AGTQCG

-528 LLETE
+528 LLEGE
-533 LAKSGVEVSKALCE
+533 LTKSGIEVSKALCE
-547 HIELSRQEL
+547 HISLSRQEL
-556 FETIRVLELTSFEEI
+556 FDAIRVLELTSFEDI

-576 TGSGCDICKPTIANI
+576 TGAGCDICKPTIASI
-591 LASQNSA
+591 LASQHSA
-598 YVLDAGRGT
+598 YVLDAGRGS

-634 EITPT
+634 EITP
-639 KLGVIAAVA
+639 KGLGVIAAVA
-648 GKYNLYTKI
+648 EKYNLYTKI

-668 RLEQLPEIWK
+668 RLEQLPDIWK

-713 AVAMAIALELRY
+713 SVAMAIALELRY

-769 GGATPAHAQLLAKD
+769 GGATPAHAKLLAKD

-788 LVKYID
+788 LLKYID
-794 RYFMYYIRT
+794 RYLMYYIRT

-816 LAGGIKHVEDVVVHD
+816 LDGDIKHVEDVVVHD
-831 TLGIAADL
+831 SLGIAAEL
-839 EAAMARHVDTYVDEW
+839 EAAMAKHIDTYEDEW
-854 ADTLQDP
+854 AETLKDP

-870 VNAPDQKDDSIT
+870 VNAPNQKDESIS
-882 FVPDERG
+882 FVPERG
-889 QMRPATAE
+889 QIRPATNE
-897 EKALAAQQPVVIA
+897 EKGGVLIA
-910 ASIPVRPSGTGVPAQ
+910 STIPVRS
-925 ERPAQES
+925 E
-932 KV
+932 

>member
-1 MTGQTSSPQ
+1 
-10 NQGAER
+10 
-16 TTAPRRVVVA
+16 VVVV
-26 GGGPAAHRFADAMHA
+26 GGGPAAHRFVDAMYN
-41 RGLDG
+41 RGLEG
-46 WNITV
+46 WQVTV

-64 LSKALTDADVDLTLG
+64 LSKALTETAVDLTLG
-79 SAAMWDHEAM
+79 EAGMWDHDALE
-89 TLQTGERVTGIDT
+89 LKTGERAVKIDF
-102 AGKTVT
+102 AAKSVL
-108 TAAGAVY
+108 TAAGNKY
-115 PYDELVVATGSDAAR
+115 EYDELVVASGSDAAR
-130 LPIPGSELAH
+130 LPIPGAEHTH

-154 IAELTEKL
+154 IAELGGKL
-162 GRKVTAVTIGGGLL
+162 GRKVNAVTIGGGLL

-183 TEQLGATPIV
+183 TEQLGATPVV

-200 MNTQLDQGAGQALG
+200 MNTQLDEGAGQALG

-219 KGFTVHGGVFP
+219 KGFEVHGGVFP
-230 SEVLSDDDG
+230 SEVLTDDDG
-239 QVTGVLMADGRVI
+239 QVTGVLMADGRTI
-252 DADLVIVAIGV
+252 EADLVIVAIGV
-263 KPRDELFRAANG
+263 KPRDDLFRAAEG
-275 PAADGTAPAGTAP
+275 
-288 AGAGGTAAA
+288 
-297 GTTAAEDPAP
+297 EEQ
-307 LFDLGPRGG
+307 LFSLGQRGG
-316 VVISDGCETQVPGI
+316 VVINDFCATEVDGI

-349 ANTMAEVVADRLH
+349 ANTMAEIVADRLH
-362 GGDATFPG
+362 GGEATFPG

-389 AFARTEHALE
+389 AFARTEHSLE

-429 DATPY
+429 DASPY
-434 TSLRPMLGREL
+434 MSLRPLLGREL
-445 PAEPGAYLTAAGGGD
+445 SAEPGAYLSAAGGGE
-460 AGDEVWETQLPD
+460 APETELPD

-488 DTVNGCGACEGN
+488 DAINGCGACEGN
-500 APVQELGELKGCTR
+500 SPVQELGGLKGCTR
-514 AGTSCG
+514 AGTQCG

-528 LLETE
+528 LLEGE
-533 LAKSGVEVSKALCE
+533 LQKSGIEVSKALCE
-547 HIELSRQEL
+547 HISLSRQEL
-556 FETIRVLELTSFEEI
+556 FDAIRVLELTSFEDI

-576 TGSGCDICKPTIANI
+576 TGAGCDICKPTIASI
-591 LASQNSA
+591 LASQHSA
-598 YVLDAGRGT
+598 YVLDAGRGA

-634 EITPT
+634 EITP
-639 KLGVIAAVA
+639 KGLGVIAAVA
-648 GKYNLYTKI
+648 EKYNLYTKI

-713 AVAMAIALELRY
+713 SVAMAIALELRY

-788 LVKYID
+788 LLKYID
-794 RYFMYYIRT
+794 RYLMYYIRT

-816 LAGGIKHVEDVVVHD
+816 LDGGIKHVEEVVVND
-831 TLGIAADL
+831 SLGIAEEL
-839 EAAMARHVDTYVDEW
+839 EAAMAKHIDTYEDEW
-854 ADTLQDP
+854 AETLKDP

-870 VNAPDQKDDSIT
+870 VNAPNQKDESIS
-882 FVPDERG
+882 FVPERG
-889 QMRPATAE
+889 QIRPATNE
-897 EKALAAQQPVVIA
+897 EKGGVLIA
-910 ASIPVRPSGTGVPAQ
+910 STIPVRSETVGV
-925 ERPAQES
+925 EN
-932 KV
+932 

>member
-1 MTGQTSSPQ
+1 MW
-10 NQGAER
+10 E
-16 TTAPRRVVVA
+16 
-26 GGGPAAHRFADAMHA
+26 H
-41 RGLDG
+41 
-46 WNITV
+46 
-51 LTEEAHLPYDRVA
+51 
-64 LSKALTDADVDLTLG
+64 KAVELK
-79 SAAMWDHEAM
+79 
-89 TLQTGERVTGIDT
+89 TGERAVRIDPVARNVVTASGN
-102 AGKTVT
+102 
-108 TAAGAVY
+108 VY
-115 PYDELVVATGSDAAR
+115 RYDHVVVATGSDAAR
-130 LPIPGSELAH
+130 LPIPGSEHTH
-140 VYRTLEDVWAINKA
+140 VYRTLEDVWSINKA
-154 IAELTEKL
+154 IAELTTKL
-162 GRKVTAVTIGGGLL
+162 GRKVNAVTIGGGLL

-183 TEQLGATPIV
+183 TEQLGATPVV

-200 MNTQLDQGAGQALG
+200 MNTQLDEGAGQALG
-214 RLIEA
+214 RLIAA
-219 KGFTVHGGVFP
+219 KGFEVHGGVFP
-230 SEVLSDDDG
+230 SEVIADDDG
-239 QVTGVLMADGRVI
+239 QVTGVLMADGRTI

-263 KPRDELFRAANG
+263 RPRDELFRAAEG
-275 PAADGTAPAGTAP
+275 
-288 AGAGGTAAA
+288 
-297 GTTAAEDPAP
+297 EEQ
-307 LFDLGPRGG
+307 LFSLGQRGG
-316 VVISDGCETQVPGI
+316 VVINDFCATEVEGI

-339 GGMCLGLVAP
+339 EGMCLGLVAP
-349 ANTMAEVVADRLH
+349 ANTMAEIVADRLH
-362 GGDATFPG
+362 GGEATFPG

-389 AFARTEHALE
+389 AFARTEHSLE

-429 DATPY
+429 DASPY
-434 TSLRPMLGREL
+434 MSLRPLLGREL
-445 PAEPGAYLTAAGGGD
+445 SAEPGAYLSAAGGGE
-460 AGDEVWETQLPD
+460 APETELPD

-488 DTVNGCGACEGN
+488 DTINGCGACEGN
-500 APVQELGELKGCTR
+500 APVQELSELKGCTR
-514 AGTSCG
+514 AGTQCG

-528 LLETE
+528 LLEGE
-533 LAKSGVEVSKALCE
+533 LTKSGIEVSKALCE
-547 HIELSRQEL
+547 HISLSRQEL
-556 FETIRVLELTSFEEI
+556 FDAIRVLELTSFEDI

-576 TGSGCDICKPTIANI
+576 TGAGCDICKPTIASI
-591 LASQNSA
+591 LASQHSA
-598 YVLDAGRGT
+598 YVLDAGRGS

-634 EITPT
+634 EITP
-639 KLGVIAAVA
+639 KGLGVIAAVA
-648 GKYNLYTKI
+648 EKYNLYTKI

-668 RLEQLPEIWK
+668 RLEQLPDIWK

-713 AVAMAIALELRY
+713 SVAMAIALELRY

-769 GGATPAHAQLLAKD
+769 GGATPAHAKLLAKD

-788 LVKYID
+788 LLKYID
-794 RYFMYYIRT
+794 RYLMYYIRT

-816 LAGGIKHVEDVVVHD
+816 LDGDIKHVEDVVVHD
-831 TLGIAADL
+831 SLGIAAEL
-839 EAAMARHVDTYVDEW
+839 EAAMAKHIDTYEDEW
-854 ADTLQDP
+854 AETLKDP

-870 VNAPDQKDDSIT
+870 VNAPNQKDESIS
-882 FVPDERG
+882 FVPERG
-889 QMRPATAE
+889 QIRPATNE
-897 EKALAAQQPVVIA
+897 EKGGVLIA
-910 ASIPVRPSGTGVPAQ
+910 STIPVRS
-925 ERPAQES
+925 E
-932 KV
+932 

>member
-1 MTGQTSSPQ
+1 MTGQTSST
-10 NQGAER
+10 E
-16 TTAPRRVVVA
+16 TPRRIVVA

-41 RGLDG
+41 RGLEG
-46 WNITV
+46 WQVTV

-64 LSKALTDADVDLTLG
+64 LSKALTDSDVDLTLG
-79 SAAMWDHEAM
+79 AASMWDHEAL
-89 TLQTGERVTGIDT
+89 TLKTGERVVKIDT
-102 AGKTVT
+102 AAKAVE
-108 TAAGAVY
+108 TAAGNRFE
-115 PYDELVVATGSDAAR
+115 YDELVVATGSDAAR
-130 LPIPGSELAH
+130 LPIPGAEHVH
-140 VYRTLEDVWAINKA
+140 VYRTLEDVWAINKS

-162 GRKVTAVTIGGGLL
+162 GRKINAVTIGGGLL

-183 TEQLGATPIV
+183 TEQLGATPVV
-193 INGSPWL
+193 INGAPWL
-200 MNTQLDQGAGQALG
+200 MNTQLDEGAGQALG

-219 KGFTVHGGVFP
+219 KGFEVHGGVFP
-230 SEVLSDDDG
+230 SEILADDDG
-239 QVTGVLMADGRVI
+239 QVTGVLMADGRTI
-252 DADLVIVAIGV
+252 PADLVIVAIGV
-263 KPRDELFRAANG
+263 KPRDELFRAAEG
-275 PAADGTAPAGTAP
+275 
-288 AGAGGTAAA
+288 
-297 GTTAAEDPAP
+297 EES

-316 VVISDGCETQVPGI
+316 VVINDYCSTQVPGI

-349 ANTMAEVVADRLH
+349 ANTMAEIVADRLH
-362 GGDATFPG
+362 GGEATFPG

-389 AFARTEHALE
+389 AFAKTEHALE

-429 DATPY
+429 DAAPY
-434 TSLRPMLGREL
+434 TSLRPLLGREL

-460 AGDEVWETQLPD
+460 APETELPD
-472 DAILCSCNNVA
+472 DATLCSCNNVT
-483 AGTIR
+483 AGSIR
-488 DTVNGCGACEGN
+488 DAINGCGACEGN

-514 AGTSCG
+514 AGTQCG

-533 LAKSGVEVSKALCE
+533 LTKSGVEVSKALCE

-556 FETIRVLELTSFEEI
+556 FDAIRVLELTSFEEI

-576 TGSGCDICKPTIANI
+576 TGAGCDICKPTIANI

-634 EITPT
+634 EITPK

-648 GKYNLYTKI
+648 EKYNLYTKI

-713 AVAMAIALELRY
+713 SVAMAIQLELRY

-788 LVKYID
+788 LIKYID

-816 LAGGIKHVEDVVVHD
+816 LDGGIKHVEDVVVHD
-831 TLGIAADL
+831 TLGIAEEL
-839 EAAMARHVDTYVDEW
+839 EAAMAKHVDTYIDEW
-854 ADTLQDP
+854 ADTLKDP

-897 EKALAAQQPVVIA
+897 EKALAVQQPVLIG
-910 ASIPVRPSGTGVPAQ
+910 ASIPVRSSTPELLDGSEV
-925 ERPAQES
+925 
-932 KV
+932 